1 MDFQAKNVALPFGVL
16 APGAVINASVVNK
29 LSIAPFGKEF
39 LRILWESGYR

>member
-29 LSIAPFGKEF
+29 LSVAKAGVNYKF
-39 LRILWESGYR
+39 